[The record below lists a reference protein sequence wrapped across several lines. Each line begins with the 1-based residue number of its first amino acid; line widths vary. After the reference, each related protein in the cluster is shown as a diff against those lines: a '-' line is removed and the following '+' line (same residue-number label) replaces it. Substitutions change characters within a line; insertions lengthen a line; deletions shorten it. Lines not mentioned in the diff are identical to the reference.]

1 MRSTFATVGAAVL
14 IATSAVLMTACNDK
28 TGTPVPT
35 TSVSVAP
42 QGAGQPGGT
51 KPGGVDTRAFLR
63 AIGKTG
69 WYEGFEIT
77 IDQATVTADGFGGA
91 KIRVDITYKN
101 TTTANKTLAVV
112 PAVQIGGAIDG
123 GAGWNSPE
131 VPGKG
136 SATGDITA
144 SVKSYDTPEHLLD
157 TITILYGSAAENQT
171 KFPLKADAKV
181 ESIAPRALNVTGKL
195 TQDQTTVEIT
205 GATLTPSYTKNEA
218 GKMELALKFKLV
230 GGSGIGDG
238 GLNVF
243 SEYFTIK
250 APGGQTVVDDQL
262 RGFIDELLG
271 RNQTIDKS
279 DLQAVFVVPAPAT
292 GNYTLSYDATKGK
305 NAVPTFS
312 FTVS

>member
-28 TGTPVPT
+28 TGTPVPV
-35 TSVSVAP
+35 TSVSAAP
-42 QGAGQPGGT
+42 QGAGQPGAT

-63 AIGKTG
+63 SIGKTG

-171 KFPLKADAKV
+171 RFPLKTDAKV
-181 ESIAPRALNVTGKL
+181 ESIAPRTLDISGKL

-218 GKMELALKFKLV
+218 GKMELALRVKFI
-230 GGSGIGDG
+230 GGAGIAAG
-238 GLNVF
+238 GTNISYTDF
-243 SEYFTIK
+243 SAKTPAGSTEVADF
-250 APGGQTVVDDQL
+250 
-262 RGFIDELLG
+262 RGAVIELLG
-271 RNQTIDKS
+271 RNQTIDKAG
-279 DLQAVFVVPAPAT
+279 DVIVFLVPSPGT
-292 GNYTLSYDATKGK
+292 GPYTLSFDAAKGEK
-305 NAVPTFS
+305 PAGTLS

>member
-35 TSVSVAP
+35 TSASVAP
-42 QGAGQPGGT
+42 QGAGQPV
-51 KPGGVDTRAFLR
+51 KPGGTNSQAVVRT
-63 AIGKTG
+63 IGKTG

-77 IDQATVTADGFGGA
+77 VDKATVTPDEFGGA
-91 KIRVDITYKN
+91 KVRVDITYKN
-101 TTTANKTLAVV
+101 TTTANKTLSVV
-112 PAVQIGGAIDG
+112 PTVQIGGAIDG

-136 SATGDITA
+136 SAAGDVTT
-144 SVKSYDTPEHLLD
+144 SVKKFDNAEHLLD
-157 TITILYGSAAENQT
+157 TVTILYGTAAENQT

-181 ESIAPRALNVTGKL
+181 ESIAPRTLNVTGKL

-271 RNQTIDKS
+271 RNQTIDKP

>member
-1 MRSTFATVGAAVL
+1 MRSTFTTVGAAVL
-14 IATSAVLMTACNDK
+14 IATSAVLVTACNDK

-35 TSVSVAP
+35 TSASVAP
-42 QGAGQPGGT
+42 QGAGQPV
-51 KPGGVDTRAFLR
+51 KPGGTNSRAVVR
-63 AIGKTG
+63 TIGKTG

-77 IDQATVTADGFGGA
+77 VDKATVTPDEFGGA
-91 KIRVDITYKN
+91 KVRVDITYKN
-101 TTTANKTLAVV
+101 TTTANKTLSVV

-136 SATGDITA
+136 SAAGDVTA
-144 SVKSYDTPEHLLD
+144 SVTKFDNAEHLLD
-157 TITILYGSAAENQT
+157 TVTILYGTAAENQT
-171 KFPLKADAKV
+171 KFPLQADAKV
-181 ESIAPRALNVTGKL
+181 ESIAPRTLAITGKL

-218 GKMELALKFKLV
+218 GKMELALHVKLV
-230 GGSGIGDG
+230 GGAGIGDG

-243 SEYFTIK
+243 SEYFTVK

-271 RNQTIDKS
+271 RNQTIDKP